1 MSDRGAMS
9 ELPDLP
15 KLPWDKEEG
24 PVFQAPWEASAFAM
38 TVRLFEQGHFT
49 WPEWTDAL
57 SAEIGGA
64 RKRGESDLGDRYYEY
79 WLSALEKLVVAKGL
93 GSADQLGQLKQDWT
107 EATLSTPHGQ
117 PIELKNR
124 RPLE

>member
-1 MSDRGAMS
+1 MR
-9 ELPDLP
+9 ELPELP
-15 KLPWDKEEG
+15 KLPWNKEEG
-24 PVFQAPWEASAFAM
+24 PVFQAPWEANAFAM

-49 WPEWTDAL
+49 WPEWTDQL
-57 SAEIGGA
+57 SAEIGEA
-64 RKRGESDLGDRYYEY
+64 RKRGEPDLGDRYYEY

-93 GSADQLGQLKQDWT
+93 GTAERLGQLKEDWT